1 MLTLDDVRC
10 RDGSFGAWYRKAPP
24 VPPSSSSALEP
35 ALMLFYKYKVVGVR
49 DVANEI
55 WYQSYVLTIGVP
67 AVTYPKRLLIFA
79 ALFVWRDMI
88 KI

>member
-35 ALMLFYKYKVVGVR
+35 ALMLFCKYKVVGVR
-49 DVANEI
+49 DIANEI
-55 WYQSYVLTIGVP
+55 
-67 AVTYPKRLLIFA
+67 
-79 ALFVWRDMI
+79 
-88 KI
+88 